1 MDLKPVLV
9 VLLFSTSMLAGC
21 FGEDTLEELI
31 DGDTDVYPEPWDRA
45 GLTYDD
51 SDIYARVSTNGSYA
65 IDAVRSVYVPVPSI
79 TAADGGAGLT
89 GDATVHL
96 GLWLPVI
103 EGCDWESESLDA
115 SCQVPVIAEVGPYY
129 NDGDVDALTPADRL
143 GKMLIENY
151 VPHGYGVAQVSVFGT
166 GESNHC
172 MDLMGTDEQRGIDA
186 AVTWLGTQGWS
197 NGKVGLYG
205 KSYEGAT
212 QWEAAVHGSE
222 HLATI
227 VPISGTTGLHPLLYK
242 NGSAEARSQ
251 IMHMNYFGSTVDYN
265 GDDLDNICP
274 DIIEGLFAGPVTYGM
289 GELDPYMANYY
300 EEREHISKALT
311 NYNGSIYW
319 VQGMQDWNVDP
330 HQVFPWYQIFV
341 DAGFDV
347 RGMLGQWEHNYPDQ
361 WSKHN
366 AQDSGYGGEAIQNM
380 TRWDWGQ
387 DLFEWFEYYLK
398 GIGEKPDLHAQ
409 IQRNDGEWRIEPTW
423 PPEDRQWND
432 IALDGCTKN
441 GNSVQGISGSGGTLA
456 SVVFECPSV
465 DEMRDTLISGLATL
479 HLDVQASF
487 DGGQIFAEMQ
497 DAETGLRLGHAT
509 MDIRYHQGGSDPT
522 TVLPGQSLTM
532 LMEFQAIDALLPA
545 GHGIRLVLTETGE
558 DYLAPACGI
567 TCPITVNGGTLSIP
581 HLDRDGS
588 NVLLTPQGADAANN
602 Q

>member
-1 MDLKPVLV
+1 
-9 VLLFSTSMLAGC
+9 
-21 FGEDTLEELI
+21 
-31 DGDTDVYPEPWDRA
+31 
-45 GLTYDD
+45 
-51 SDIYARVSTNGSYA
+51 
-65 IDAVRSVYVPVPSI
+65 
-79 TAADGGAGLT
+79 
-89 GDATVHL
+89 
-96 GLWLPVI
+96 
-103 EGCDWESESLDA
+103 
-115 SCQVPVIAEVGPYY
+115 
-129 NDGDVDALTPADRL
+129 
-143 GKMLIENY
+143 
-151 VPHGYGVAQVSVFGT
+151 
-166 GESNHC
+166 
-172 MDLMGTDEQRGIDA
+172 
-186 AVTWLGTQGWS
+186 
-197 NGKVGLYG
+197 
-205 KSYEGAT
+205 
-212 QWEAAVHGSE
+212 
-222 HLATI
+222 
-227 VPISGTTGLHPLLYK
+227 LHPLLYK